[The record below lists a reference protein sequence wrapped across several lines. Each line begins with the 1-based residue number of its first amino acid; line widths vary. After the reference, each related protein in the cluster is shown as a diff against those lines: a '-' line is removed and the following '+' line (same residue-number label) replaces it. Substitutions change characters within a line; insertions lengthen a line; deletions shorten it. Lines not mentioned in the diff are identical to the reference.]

1 MHLAGS
7 FETPV
12 PRQTVWEFLLDPQ
25 EIGPCFPD
33 MQSMGVLGPDSFK
46 AKVKVGLSVVR
57 GTMDFEF
64 HAADKIPP
72 SSAKLIGKG
81 KGVGSTVDIQTGFT
95 LEEAGFG
102 TKIGWTADVT
112 VGGIMAGLGSR
123 LLDSTSAKM
132 VEQVVENM
140 KNRLK
145 AKAGK

>member
-1 MHLAGS
+1 MHLEGS

-12 PRQTVWEFLLDPQ
+12 SRQTVWEFLLNPN

-33 MQSMGVLGPDSFK
+33 MQSMEVSGPDSFK

-64 HAADKIPP
+64 HAAEKTPP

-95 LEEAGFG
+95 LEEAGSG
-102 TKIGWTADVT
+102 TKVSWVADVA

-132 VEQVVENM
+132 VEQVVEN
-140 KNRLK
+140 LK
-145 AKAGK
+145 KHLNEKTR